1 MRIKGTTAL
10 IVAAF
15 EGQDE
20 VVKVLLSNG
29 AKPNLTDENG
39 NTALLASVSAWVHL
53 FFETYKKNFNLKLN
67 HKKPQFRLYCRDKLS
82 IVRILLQTGSD
93 VNATNKDGRT
103 AIHVAAKAGFEET
116 AKLLLANKCSV
127 NAKV

>member
-53 FFETYKKNFNLKLN
+53 FSETYKKIFDLKLN
-67 HKKPQFRLYCRDKLS
+67 HKKNLNFDFIAEINLVSFESYCKPE
-82 IVRILLQTGSD
+82 VT
-93 VNATNKDGRT
+93 
-103 AIHVAAKAGFEET
+103 
-116 AKLLLANKCSV
+116 
-127 NAKV
+127 